1 MAAIYVS
8 IMTNTQV
15 KRAAATVPAAAIAAG
30 LSSESAAKLLPAFG
44 LGATALQAIPGMASI
59 SSNQTKILWLIFHRL
74 RISSKLPVLL
84 IFGAGLMLL
93 RLLHCHPSPLAVLV
107 SSCAAC
113 AKILTQRYVV
123 CLGY

>member
-59 SSNQTKILWLIFHRL
+59 
-74 RISSKLPVLL
+74 P
-84 IFGAGLMLL
+84 
-93 RLLHCHPSPLAVLV
+93 
-107 SSCAAC
+107 
-113 AKILTQRYVV
+113 
-123 CLGY
+123 